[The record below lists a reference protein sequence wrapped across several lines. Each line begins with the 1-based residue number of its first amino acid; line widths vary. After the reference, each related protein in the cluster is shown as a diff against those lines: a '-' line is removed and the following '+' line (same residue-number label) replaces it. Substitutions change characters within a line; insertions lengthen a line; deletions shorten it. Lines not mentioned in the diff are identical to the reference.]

1 MIAALVGGSYW
12 GLAAP
17 QFLNHDNLSN
27 SVISDGA
34 ITLEWKSEQS
44 IVLEHARSREF
55 AKPCVRYRG
64 DDQSSVLT
72 GLAVGEH
79 FFRIKE
85 EGKET
90 SWSKVLPVQV
100 EFVDLTLMYFLL
112 GVGGAVSLLT
122 VGAIIHGSRKAKY
135 FRNQVAR

>member
-1 MIAALVGGSYW
+1 MIAALAGGSYW
-12 GLAAP
+12 GLAVP
-17 QFLNHDNLSN
+17 QFSNHDNLSN

-34 ITLEWKSEQS
+34 ITLEWNSEGI
-44 IVLEHARSREF
+44 IVLEHARSKEF
-55 AKPCVRYRG
+55 AKPWLRYRG

-72 GLAVGEH
+72 GLAEGEH

-85 EGKET
+85 EGEET

-112 GVGGAVSLLT
+112 AVGGAVSLLT
-122 VGAIIHGSRKAKY
+122 VGAIIYGSRKTKY
-135 FRNQVAR
+135 LRNQVA

>member
-1 MIAALVGGSYW
+1 MIAVLAGGSYW
-12 GLAAP
+12 GLAVP
-17 QFLNHDNLSN
+17 KFSNHDNLSN

-34 ITLEWKSEQS
+34 ITLEWNSEGI
-44 IVLEHARSREF
+44 IVLEHARSKEF
-55 AKPCVRYRG
+55 AKPWLRYRG

-72 GLAVGEH
+72 GLAEGEH

-85 EGKET
+85 EGEET

-112 GVGGAVSLLT
+112 AVGSAVSLLT
-122 VGAIIHGSRKAKY
+122 VGAIIYGSRKTKY
-135 FRNQVAR
+135 LRNQVP

>member
-1 MIAALVGGSYW
+1 MIAALAGGSYW
-12 GLAAP
+12 GLAVP
-17 QFLNHDNLSN
+17 QFSNHDNLSN

-34 ITLEWKSEQS
+34 ITLEWNSEGI
-44 IVLEHARSREF
+44 IVLEHARSKEF
-55 AKPCVRYRG
+55 AKPWLRYRG

-72 GLAVGEH
+72 GLAEGEH

-85 EGKET
+85 EGEET

-112 GVGGAVSLLT
+112 AVGSAVSLLT
-122 VGAIIHGSRKAKY
+122 VGAIIYGSRKTKY
-135 FRNQVAR
+135 LRKQVP

>member
-1 MIAALVGGSYW
+1 MIAVLAGGSYW
-12 GLAAP
+12 GLAVP
-17 QFLNHDNLSN
+17 QFSNHDNLSN

-34 ITLEWKSEQS
+34 ITLEWNSEGI
-44 IVLEHARSREF
+44 IVLEHARSKEF
-55 AKPCVRYRG
+55 AKPWLRYRG

-72 GLAVGEH
+72 GLAEGEH

-85 EGKET
+85 EGEET

-112 GVGGAVSLLT
+112 AVGGAVSLLT
-122 VGAIIHGSRKAKY
+122 VGAIIYGSRKTKY
-135 FRNQVAR
+135 LRNQVP

>member
-1 MIAALVGGSYW
+1 LIAALAGGSYW
-12 GLAAP
+12 GLAVP
-17 QFLNHDNLSN
+17 QFSNHDNLSN

-34 ITLEWKSEQS
+34 ITLEWNSEGI
-44 IVLEHARSREF
+44 IVLEHARSKEF
-55 AKPCVRYRG
+55 AKPWLRYRG

-72 GLAVGEH
+72 GLAEGEH

-85 EGKET
+85 EGEET

-112 GVGGAVSLLT
+112 AVGSAVSLLT
-122 VGAIIHGSRKAKY
+122 VGAIIYGSRKTKY
-135 FRNQVAR
+135 LRNQVP